1 MDGLIWIR
9 KDKHMIKEIIRYIEK
24 MAPYMLLALP
34 IIAACRLYVIRKI
47 KDRGGKTTICHE
59 AGVFIFLLFMAG
71 LASITIVPRDSS
83 GALTGLTVF
92 KGFSRVNL
100 IPFRILKESW
110 AVTVRTKSSVYAMIN
125 IAGNLVLFMPI
136 GFFVSLLWENDS
148 AKKAATAGFLTS
160 LTIELCQLFQDR
172 GTDIDDLWLN
182 TVGALMGY
190 GVFLLIMK
198 LIKNRNTD
206 LVGKF
211 RVRKQI

>member
-125 IAGNLVLFMPI
+125 ITGNLVMFMPI

-148 AKKAATAGFLTS
+148 AKKAA
-160 LTIELCQLFQDR
+160 IECSQLFLCR

-198 LIKNRNTD
+198 LIKNRKTD

-211 RVRKQI
+211 RVKKQI